1 MERRRDTPSAN
12 SAPARSHRRVA
23 LLCGVFVTAMVGAAY
38 AAVPLYDMFCRATGF
53 GGTTKVASA
62 APSGALE
69 RTVKV
74 RFDANVAP
82 GLDWDFQ
89 PVQRE
94 MTVRVGE
101 SNLAFFRARNRSGED
116 SWGTATYNVT
126 PQTTGA
132 YFSKIHCF
140 CFDEQQLAAGESLD
154 MPVQFFVDPSFVED
168 DGMDRVNTITLS
180 YTFFAAKPPA
190 KQAGLAPRM

>member
-1 MERRRDTPSAN
+1 VERRPDQPSA
-12 SAPARSHRRVA
+12 SPGIDRSHRRIA
-23 LLCGVFVTAMVGAAY
+23 LYCGVFVAAMVGAAY
-38 AAVPLYDMFCRATGF
+38 ASVPLYDMFCKATGF
-53 GGTTKVASA
+53 GGTTQVANA
-62 APSGALE
+62 APQKAAA

-82 GLDWDFQ
+82 GLDWEFQ

-101 SNLAFFRARNRSGED
+101 ANLAFFRARNRSAAD
-116 SWGTATYNVT
+116 TWGSATYNVT
-126 PQTTGA
+126 PEVTGA

-140 CFDEQQLAAGESLD
+140 CFDEQHLAANESLD

-190 KQAGLAPRM
+190 KQAGLQPRT